1 MKNKRLL
8 IKCKM
13 KKYKY
18 VKNSNRLFQQE
29 TMSQKNKIFSKI
41 KYLINTIKIKMYK
54 KNFI

>member
-1 MKNKRLL
+1 
-8 IKCKM
+8 M

-29 TMSQKNKIFSKI
+29 TLSQKNKIFSKI